1 MANIPLSMT
10 GLLTDRGGF
19 CFLCNLPHCGG
30 PNCWACV
37 LFEKKIEA
45 YERREVLVG
54 TLGRMLL

>member
-1 MANIPLSMT
+1 MT
-10 GLLTDRGGF
+10 GLLTDRGGGF
-19 CFLCNLPHCGG
+19 CF
-30 PNCWACV
+30 